1 MLRCAAPYMICWTT
15 TIKKMYCQR
24 LIRNWSDDRF
34 HGLSPYR
41 LLSVPKF
48 KPELPTPHPSKM
60 EDVQTVGDSSKFKF
74 DSMSISSLKR
84 YASRSSLM
92 STVSNVRNKIPVR
105 TRILVLISF
114 AIRFPIV
121 LLPLM
126 VFDSPIYLGLV
137 GSCLLK
143 AQGYKLIKYF
153 PFEIDDGQFL

>member
-1 MLRCAAPYMICWTT
+1 M
-15 TIKKMYCQR
+15 
-24 LIRNWSDDRF
+24 
-34 HGLSPYR
+34 
-41 LLSVPKF
+41 PKY

-60 EDVQTVGDSSKFKF
+60 EDEQAVGDSSKFKF

-105 TRILVLISF
+105 TWILLSISF
-114 AIRFPIV
+114 LVRIPIV

-126 VFDSPIYLGLV
+126 VFDSTIYLGLV